1 MFAPPEF
8 PCSMGKNSKIRLFRP
23 STDQNTM
30 LQVADSIRVR
40 RKFRYAA
47 EQRNFG
53 GLSGELN
60 GRTEELQRNCL
71 SAGFV
76 SLSAAVTLFD
86 RGTRVVCCFALRPGP
101 AKGDERAVA
110 VGKFDGLRAIEVP
123 PGVVP
128 G

>member
-8 PCSMGKNSKIRLFRP
+8 PCSTGKNSKIRLFRP

-60 GRTEELQRNCL
+60 GRTAELQRNL
-71 SAGFV
+71 SVAEIPGGACSSTWRYWSFRQSRAGLQV
-76 SLSAAVTLFD
+76 ID
-86 RGTRVVCCFALRPGP
+86 RT
-101 AKGDERAVA
+101 
-110 VGKFDGLRAIEVP
+110 
-123 PGVVP
+123 
-128 G
+128 